1 MRGTYACGMP
11 TQASSAVPRSP
22 LQRWARYAGIRLGI
36 ALVAVVVLR
45 LTGVVEGFAF
55 YMPGK
60 ETGDA
65 PLGIEDVS
73 IPVAGSQSL
82 HAWFI
87 PATDSGKGEV
97 RPAILHVHGNAGTV
111 RDHLAFS
118 QHLADAGFHVLL
130 FDYRGYGKSSP
141 SRFLRRDA
149 LMEDTR
155 AAWDAMRARPDVDA
169 SRTGVLGVSLGGA
182 FAVQL
187 AVERGEQVRALCTV
201 SAFSSFADIAND
213 KVPLL
218 GGMLVG
224 DGLPARKSAHR
235 VVAPWLIVH
244 GQSDE
249 IIPVAHAGVLAQAQ
263 QRATTL
269 LVPNAD
275 HNGLMEF
282 DQSKQGTIDFYRDAL
297 TSRSGPASAPGEQP
311 LPPASRSR

>member
-1 MRGTYACGMP
+1 MRGTYAWRMP
-11 TQASSAVPRSP
+11 TQASSAAQRPP
-22 LQRWARYAGIRLGI
+22 LQRWARFAGIRLGI

-45 LTGVVEGFAF
+45 LTGAVEGFAF

-73 IPVAGSQSL
+73 IPVAGNQSL

-169 SRTGVLGVSLGGA
+169 SRTGVFGVSLGGA

-187 AVERGEQVRALCTV
+187 AAERPDEVRALCTV

-213 KVPLL
+213 KVPVL
-218 GGMLVG
+218 GRLLVG
-224 DGLPARKSAHR
+224 DGLSAKR
-235 VVAPWLIVH
+235 AASKVRSPWLIVH
-244 GQSDE
+244 GQNDE
-249 IIPVAHAGVLAQAQ
+249 IIPVSHSGVLDAQ
-263 QRATTL
+263 QPDSRR
-269 LVPNAD
+269 LVVPGAD
-275 HNGLMEF
+275 HNGIMEF
-282 DQSKQGTIDFYRDAL
+282 EESQRTSIALFRDAL

-311 LPPASRSR
+311 LPPASRSP